1 MGRPKSKS
9 KFKLFT
15 RGTMWYVTYWEGGKR
30 IQRSAGH
37 KRADYSKKQM
47 QKIIDSELGT
57 QHTSE
62 YTIDW
67 FIDHLM
73 YKLEIDGMTAKTRE
87 ARKIALMH
95 LKAIYGGG
103 YSVLRIERDA
113 IDMVKAHLY
122 EKGCSPTTINT
133 YLKELRAAFERLF
146 IDGKISRN
154 PFYKYPKVKVPR
166 PKRTHLALSECRDF
180 LNYVRENTNEDLFR
194 LIKIYLFT
202 GRRRNE
208 ILFLRRE
215 MVDLERGIFRHVN
228 IKSHDKHEVTRKIPK
243 SVYEDFQY
251 FMKRYKNKEYPFKV
265 FEHPNTITH
274 KVSDLLTKAGFPE
287 LSLHSLRHTH
297 VTLGLENKQNIREMQ
312 KSLDHSTVSVT
323 EGYAHDEIMDIPE
336 IGLESFVDSF
346 VDSTQKLRTT

>member
-9 KFKLFT
+9 KFQLFT
-15 RGTMWYVTYWEGGKR
+15 RGAMWYVTYWEDGKR
-30 IQRSAGH
+30 KQRSTGH
-37 KRADYSKKQM
+37 KQADYSKKQM
-47 QKIIDSELGT
+47 HAIVDSELGT
-57 QHTSE
+57 KRTSD
-62 YTIDW
+62 YSIDW

-73 YKLEIDGMTAKTRE
+73 YKLEIDGLTVKTRE
-87 ARKIALMH
+87 TRKIALMH
-95 LKAIYGGG
+95 LRAVYGGG
-103 YSVLRIERDA
+103 YSVLRIERDT
-113 IDMVKAHLY
+113 IDLIKAHLF
-122 EKGCSPTTINT
+122 KKKCSPTTINT

-166 PKRTHLALSECRDF
+166 PEKKHLTLSECGGF
-180 LNYVRENTNEDLFR
+180 LEYVKNNASEDLHR

-208 ILFLRRE
+208 VFFLKRE
-215 MVDLERGIFRHVN
+215 NVDLKKGIFRHVN
-228 IKSHDKHEVTRKIPK
+228 VKSHDKHEVTRKIPK

-251 FMKRYKNKEYPFKV
+251 FMEKYIKAEYPFKV

-274 KVSDLLTKAGFPE
+274 KVSDLLTNAGFPE

-297 VTLGLENKQNIREMQ
+297 VTLGLENKQNIRVMQ

-346 VDSTQKLRTT
+346 VDSTKN

>member
-9 KFKLFT
+9 RFQIFA
-15 RGTMWYVTYWEGGKR
+15 RGPIWYVTYWEDGKR
-30 IQRSAGH
+30 IQRSTGY

-57 QHTSE
+57 KNTSE

-73 YKLEIDGMTAKTRE
+73 YKLEIDGMTKNTRV
-87 ARKIALMH
+87 ARRAALEH
-95 LKAIYGGG
+95 LKAIYGSE
-103 YSVLRIERDA
+103 YSVLRIEREA
-113 IDMVKAHLY
+113 IDLVKAYLY
-122 EKGCSPTTINT
+122 EKHCSPTTINT

-146 IDGKISRN
+146 IDGKISKN

-166 PKRTHLALSECRDF
+166 AKKKHLTLSESRDF
-180 LNYVRENTNEDLFR
+180 INYVKKNAGEDLFR

-208 ILFLRRE
+208 ILFLKHE
-215 MVDLERGIFRHVN
+215 QVDLDKGIFRHVN

-243 SVYEDFQY
+243 SVYDDFRY
-251 FMKRYKNKEYPFKV
+251 FIKKRRKSDYPFRVHKC
-265 FEHPNTITH
+265 PDTITH
-274 KVSDLLTKAGFPE
+274 KVSDLLTEAGFPE

-323 EGYAHDEIMDIPE
+323 EGYAHDEVEEIPE

-346 VDSTQKLRTT
+346 VDSTKK